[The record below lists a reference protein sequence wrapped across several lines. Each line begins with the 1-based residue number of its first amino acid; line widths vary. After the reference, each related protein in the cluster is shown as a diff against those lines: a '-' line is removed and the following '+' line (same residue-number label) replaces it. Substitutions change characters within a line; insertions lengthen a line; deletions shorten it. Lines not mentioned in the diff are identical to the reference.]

1 MQLELLNHG
10 GLSRQFLFHLLHHV
24 GLLRLARVA
33 VFDLD
38 LKQID
43 LLQRLGE
50 LMLQGADL
58 GLLNL
63 DRLRLLAL
71 FLEYL
76 LEAFNLGQLFVTFL
90 LLLFSVGQS
99 LRLGKEAQM
108 RRTIRLLLLFGRNDV
123 LNSIA
128 ELALVGEVR
137 LRLGLRLDSP
147 RGVGE
152 DVLFL
157 FLLFLRLL
165 GGFFALDFEL
175 LIQLSKFFL
184 FLRQVVKFVH

>member
-1 MQLELLNHG
+1 
-10 GLSRQFLFHLLHHV
+10 
-24 GLLRLARVA
+24 
-33 VFDLD
+33 
-38 LKQID
+38 
-43 LLQRLGE
+43 
-50 LMLQGADL
+50 
-58 GLLNL
+58 
-63 DRLRLLAL
+63 
-71 FLEYL
+71 
-76 LEAFNLGQLFVTFL
+76 
-90 LLLFSVGQS
+90 
-99 LRLGKEAQM
+99 M

-123 LNSIA
+123 LNGVA

-157 FLLFLRLL
+157 FLFFLRLL